1 MQGIV
6 TAHIDSLVV
15 PGEKSKEQI
24 IWGKDVINKKKAGAV
39 SHLDTLSITVHDKT
53 FSPLTF
59 CECILII
66 CF

>member
-24 IWGKDVINKKKAGAV
+24 IWGKDVINKEKLV
-39 SHLDTLSITVHDKT
+39 LFHT
-53 FSPLTF
+53 
-59 CECILII
+59 
-66 CF
+66 